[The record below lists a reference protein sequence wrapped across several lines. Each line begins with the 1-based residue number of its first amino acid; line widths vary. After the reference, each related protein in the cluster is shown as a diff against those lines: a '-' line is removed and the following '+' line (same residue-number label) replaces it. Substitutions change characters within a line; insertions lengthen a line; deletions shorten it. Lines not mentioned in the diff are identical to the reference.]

1 MKLVLRI
8 AYDGSAYSGYQ
19 SQPDKPS
26 VQKALTDAVSN
37 CFGFPCTVTGCSR
50 TDAGVHALGFCVAVQ
65 PACCLEENW
74 LRIPIGR
81 VHRALKRFLPPD
93 ICVNG
98 EAAADDS
105 FHPRYSAVSK
115 EYIYRMYDSPED
127 DPFLRERAWHLRH
140 RLTDDAIEKMNI
152 AGQSFLGEHDFTSFM
167 AAGSKITDARRTI
180 HSLHTARSGNNIEL
194 KVSAN
199 GFLYNMVRII
209 TGTLVDAAVGTID
222 FHEISQIIDRKD
234 RTAAGKT
241 APPYGLYL
249 NKVTYDRDIDFV
261 IM

>member
-19 SQPDKPS
+19 FQPNKPS
-26 VQKALTDAVSN
+26 VQKALTDAMID

-50 TDAGVHALGFCVAVQ
+50 TDAGVHALGFCVAVE
-65 PACCLEENW
+65 PVSHTDDNW
-74 LRIPIGR
+74 IKIPIGK
-81 VHRALKRFLPPD
+81 VHRALRRFLPED
-93 ICVNG
+93 ISVNG
-98 EAAADDS
+98 EAVADDD

-115 EYIYRMYDSPED
+115 EYVYRMYDSPYD
-127 DPFLRERAWHLRH
+127 NPFLRERAWHLKH
-140 RLTDDAIEKMNI
+140 QLSDQAIEKMNA
-152 AGQSFLGEHDFTSFM
+152 AGVYFLGEHDFTSFM

-180 HSLHTARSGNNIEL
+180 YSLGVSRNEGIIEM

-209 TGTLVDAAVGTID
+209 TGTLVDAAEGTID
-222 FHEISQIIDRKD
+222 FDSIPQIIEKKD
-234 RTAAGKT
+234 RAAAGKT

-249 NKVTYDRDIDFV
+249 NKVAYDRNIDFV